1 MEVGILLVFQ
11 NYGGEQDDAEVVANE
26 TRIALLAEPLGFD
39 KLWSV
44 EHHFTDY
51 AACPDNLQF
60 LSYIAGQTKRI
71 TLATGAV
78 IVPWNDPLRV
88 AEKVSLLDH
97 ISGGRAALG
106 LGRGLARCEY
116 EPMRIEMSESRERF
130 DEASRMILDALDT
143 GFIEGDGPF
152 YRQPRVEIR
161 PRPPKGL
168 RDRFYCVG
176 MSPESVEQAAQL
188 GARLMIF
195 SQQTWEMFKDGA
207 LTAYR
212 ESFRKHHGIEPPPPV
227 TGDLV
232 FCHED
237 AERAEELAMQYMPN
251 YFLTIIRH
259 YEIMGEHFKAAK
271 GYEHY
276 ATASDLF
283 KQVGL
288 EVSADVYCSVQ
299 TWGTPEMILEKLRW
313 RRELLGDFE
322 LNMIVNY
329 GGLPIAEAEKSVT
342 LFSEKVLPEVQ
353 NW

>member
-11 NYGGEQDDAEVVANE
+11 NYRGEHDDADIVRNE
-26 TRIALLAEPLGFD
+26 TAIATMAEPLGFD
-39 KLWSV
+39 KLWCV

-60 LSYIAGQTKRI
+60 LSYIAARTQKLL
-71 TLATGAV
+71 LATGAV

-88 AEKVSLLDH
+88 VEKISLLDH
-97 ISGGRAALG
+97 LSGGRAVLG

-116 EPMRIEMSESRERF
+116 APFGIDMGESRARF
-130 DEASRMILDALDT
+130 DEASRMILDALDK
-143 GFIEGDGPF
+143 GFIEGEGAF
-152 YRQPRVEIR
+152 YPQPRVEIR

-176 MSPESVEQAAQL
+176 MSPESVQQAAQL

-207 LTAYR
+207 LAEYR
-212 ESFRKHHGIEPPPPV
+212 KSYRAHHDSEPPPPL

-237 AERAEELAMQYMPN
+237 AERAEELAMRYMPN
-251 YFLTIIRH
+251 YFLTIIKH
-259 YEIMGEHFKAAK
+259 YEIMGEHFKDAK

-288 EVSADVYCSVQ
+288 EVAADVYCSVQ
-299 TWGTPEMILEKLRW
+299 TWGTPQMILEKLRW
-313 RRELLGDFE
+313 RQELIGGFE
-322 LNMIVNY
+322 LNLISNY
-329 GGLPIAEAEKSVT
+329 GGMPFEEAEKSIR
-342 LFSEKVLPEVQ
+342 LFASEVLPEVQ
-353 NW
+353 SW

>member
-11 NYGGEQDDAEVVANE
+11 NYRGEHDDADIVRNE
-26 TRIALLAEPLGFD
+26 TAIATMAEPLGFD
-39 KLWSV
+39 KLWCV

-60 LSYIAGQTKRI
+60 LSYIAARTQKLL
-71 TLATGAV
+71 LATGAV

-88 AEKVSLLDH
+88 VEKISLLDH
-97 ISGGRAALG
+97 LSGGRAVLG

-116 EPMRIEMSESRERF
+116 APFGIDMGESRARF
-130 DEASRMILDALDT
+130 DEASRMILDALDK
-143 GFIEGDGPF
+143 GFIEGEGAF
-152 YRQPRVEIR
+152 YPQPRVEIR

-176 MSPESVEQAAQL
+176 MSPESVQQAAQL

-207 LTAYR
+207 LAEYR
-212 ESFRKHHGIEPPPPV
+212 KSYRAHHDAEPPPPL

-237 AERAEELAMQYMPN
+237 AERAEELAMRYMPN
-251 YFLTIIRH
+251 YFLTIIKH
-259 YEIMGEHFKAAK
+259 YEIMGEHFKDAK

-288 EVSADVYCSVQ
+288 EVAADVYCSVQ
-299 TWGTPEMILEKLRW
+299 TWGTPQMILEKLRW

-322 LNMIVNY
+322 LNMVVNY
-329 GGLPIAEAEKSVT
+329 GGLPFEEAEKSIR
-342 LFSEKVLPEVQ
+342 LFAKEVLPEVQ
-353 NW
+353 AW